1 MPDFHAPGGPSVVHA
16 LGRPSLLLT
25 CTLRELGV
33 LYEYAPQGVVQSAR
47 LRIMNKYLPDKVLA
61 VFTT

>member
-25 CTLRELGV
+25 CILRELAV
-33 LYEYAPQGVVQSAR
+33 LYGGSIVP
-47 LRIMNKYLPDKVLA
+47 KVKRSTFFDLCDQNRPLSR
-61 VFTT
+61 

>member
-33 LYEYAPQGVVQSAR
+33 LYGGSIVP
-47 LRIMNKYLPDKVLA
+47 KVERSIFFNLCDQNGS
-61 VFTT
+61 VSK